1 MRRVRAPTTTLRPD
15 PPAVGSLTGRR
26 CTAPFGRR
34 PRVTRPVTSL
44 ALTLTLALALSAS
57 TEAERQPPG
66 TMSVGVDDLDRAT
79 HASPDIDG
87 PWEQLSVMAVVD
99 PLAYGAEGDGLADDT
114 DELAATIESLPPSGG
129 IVWLGTGHTFRI
141 TEVLRVTRDHAKL
154 WSQNSSSG
162 LFAATG
168 DRPRRQALLID
179 GTTGVGVYGVSFRSD
194 ATRRRTAL
202 EDSGIAIVGA
212 SGTEVVGLD
221 ISGSAGPAIFVA
233 GESELTYIAG
243 NLIHD
248 TWADS
253 IHFTGGASRAWVWGN
268 TLFTRPPRN
277 GDDGI
282 ACVTYGEGPR
292 CGRMEWWDNSYLGN
306 GWGRGLAVV
315 GGHSIEIHDNFVTDT
330 AAAGILVASE
340 PTYATPGS
348 TGIAIHDNVVRRA
361 GRVVPH
367 PGILLSGRS
376 GAIQDVS
383 VTNNVV
389 NDPATG
395 ERFRAEGTLERIEEE
410 GTTSSMSGPLP
421 SLRPPNTPA
430 ADTAVLATGDT
441 SFVELPYRRGLHRIR
456 VRPGVTSGQPFLQQ
470 LEYLIA
476 GPASEIDSWL
486 ASLDVV
492 NQVVL
497 RVATEAAETLGG
509 IPVNGQVVV
518 VRVGEPVVLPAT
530 LRPVTFDDLR
540 RQEYRSQ
547 LAVVW
552 NQLHGMTP

>member
-1 MRRVRAPTTTLRPD
+1 MTP
-15 PPAVGSLTGRR
+15 
-26 CTAPFGRR
+26 
-34 PRVTRPVTSL
+34 PVTGL
-44 ALTLTLALALSAS
+44 ALTLTLALALALAVSP
-57 TEAERQPPG
+57 EAERRPHDVARVQAD
-66 TMSVGVDDLDRAT
+66 SLDRAT

-99 PLAYGAEGDGLADDT
+99 PFAYGAEGDGLADDT
-114 DELAATIESLPPSGG
+114 DELAATIESLPTGGG

-141 TEVLRVTRDHAKL
+141 TDVLRVTRDHAKL
-154 WSQNSSSG
+154 WSPNTSSG

-168 DRPRRQALLID
+168 DRPRRQAVLID

-194 ATRRRTAL
+194 SSRRRTAL

-221 ISGSAGPAIFVA
+221 VSRSAGPAIFVA
-233 GESELTYIAG
+233 GGSELTYIAG
-243 NLIHD
+243 NLIQD

-253 IHFTGGASRAWVWGN
+253 IHFTDGASRAWVWGN

-292 CGRMEWWDNSYLGN
+292 CGRMEWWDNSHLGN

-315 GGHSIEIHDNFVTDT
+315 GGQSIEIHDNLVTDT

-340 PTYATPGS
+340 PSYDTPGS
-348 TGIAIHDNVVRRA
+348 NDIAIHDNVVRNA

-367 PGILLSGRS
+367 PGILVSGRA
-376 GAIQDVS
+376 GTIRDVT

-389 NDPATG
+389 LDPVTG

-410 GTTSSMSGPLP
+410 GTTSTLGGPLP
-421 SLRPPNTPA
+421 SLTPPSMPP

-441 SFVELPYRRGLHRIR
+441 SFVEVPHRRGLYRIR
-456 VRPGVTSGQPFLQQ
+456 VRPGFSSGRPFLQQ
-470 LEYLIA
+470 LEYLVSGSGPEISAWLTSLGVASHVVVRAAIEADEAA
-476 GPASEIDSWL
+476 GGSPVGSEI
-486 ASLDVV
+486 
-492 NQVVL
+492 
-497 RVATEAAETLGG
+497 
-509 IPVNGQVVV
+509 VV
-518 VRVGEPVVLPAT
+518 VRVGVPVVVPST
-530 LRPVTFDDLR
+530 LQPVTFDDLR
-540 RQEYRSQ
+540 RPEYRSQ

-552 NQLHGMTP
+552 NRLHRTAA